1 MHCLLPTYSNK
12 LEVNNIHLVRGYGEP
27 TDFGRNQNQSCLV
40 ISEYRVSQSML
51 DFFTIQ
57 HILNLNIFPLTHTE
71 KICPYLDSSSNFPSE
86 NLYFDYDRISN

>member
-27 TDFGRNQNQSCLV
+27 TDFGRNQNHSCLV

-71 KICPYLDSSSNFPSE
+71 TRAVLGLRGSRRKASATMPPP
-86 NLYFDYDRISN
+86 